1 MRRRSLLAV
10 AGLALVLAGC
20 SGEEEAPERP
30 ATERLAAAKAN
41 FDAAN
46 TVALD
51 LSSLDV
57 PPRENGVT
65 AAKGSGVISATEPK
79 FAGTITG
86 TVGGIAGTIDTIAIG
101 DTAYLKL
108 FTPEYE
114 ETDLDTLNAPNPAT
128 FFHPADGISALL
140 PRTVDPRHAGQT
152 RAGREVLSKVDGT
165 LPGDLVEDLFHLG
178 DGTGTFAV
186 SYGLTDSDE
195 LRTATL
201 KGPFFPGV
209 EATYLLSLTDYGAP
223 VEITRP

>member
-79 FAGTITG
+79 FAGEWKTQGFSRRKHYPHSSPAQMCSCFQDVT
-86 TVGGIAGTIDTIAIG
+86 TVG
-101 DTAYLKL
+101 
-108 FTPEYE
+108 
-114 ETDLDTLNAPNPAT
+114 
-128 FFHPADGISALL
+128 
-140 PRTVDPRHAGQT
+140 VWW
-152 RAGREVLSKVDGT
+152 
-165 LPGDLVEDLFHLG
+165 
-178 DGTGTFAV
+178 
-186 SYGLTDSDE
+186 
-195 LRTATL
+195 
-201 KGPFFPGV
+201 
-209 EATYLLSLTDYGAP
+209 
-223 VEITRP
+223 